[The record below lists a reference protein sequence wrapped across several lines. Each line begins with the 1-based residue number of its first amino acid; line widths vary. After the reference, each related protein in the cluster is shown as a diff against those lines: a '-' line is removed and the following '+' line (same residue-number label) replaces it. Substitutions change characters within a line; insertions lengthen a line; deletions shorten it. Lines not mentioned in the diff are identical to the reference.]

1 MGDRLKN
8 IPKKFTSLGITSL
21 IFLLVT
27 VFSLSSIPFS
37 LGFDTNA
44 VVISGHMVNGSE
56 FILVPPFEC
65 GSYHLH
71 PATGSSVKAFD
82 GTVIEDPDPGPAPP
96 GCGYGTLL
104 ELFWI
109 VIPHDLIPQDDDH
122 DFLSNDLEIM
132 LGLDPNNPD
141 TDGDGIPDGSED
153 LDGDGL
159 TNSQEVVLGLNL
171 TNAFTTP
178 GIPDNLARFLSST
191 PKNMTKIPVIINI
204 LNNSG
209 VDIDHIKDAID
220 VARDIHM
227 RDKINPRMFVIVRIN
242 DPAPDPG
249 GDDGVKDDGNLV
261 YTYTGQTNESEE
273 LKAINDGIR
282 EVQDHLNGTGMKFI
296 FAKDIG
302 AANNTGMGASTSP
315 GYAYHKKPVI
325 VVEQRATVNK
335 TGATIAH
342 EVGHTLTLSGLNHTH
357 PTAIDGDEENDGDAN
372 IMNPSNAGRDAE
384 VMANGTKNLGWSPLQ
399 EAHIESHAPMVLNN
413 WGHKGTMESP
423 GQKAE
428 QQRGN
433 SADFLDDSIGPPF
446 TDIVKLSMSS
456 EVDDPFIH
464 TIIDLGGLFPETGAF
479 DVSYGI
485 QFDTDD
491 DLFTGFGPFPGIDKE
506 VMVRVLREGPSGPPS
521 AVGIISDFNTFIDV
535 VLLPYPQITLSEKVF
550 DIIGE
555 TDIFNQQIQLDI
567 RKSDLGFT
575 VSSVPGAL
583 TSRDLPDPFAFNT
596 EFDSTPFIFDREFYL
611 NTPTLTLFTQIA
623 KPGDTIE
630 YEIDGLTP
638 NTSFDLSVD
647 HAMVVSATT
656 NSTGDY
662 NGNFV
667 FPNIPEGFHFLT
679 AQDAAAA
686 FAFNGVDGDND
697 NDTIA
702 DREDNC
708 PHNANVSQLDS
719 DGDGIGDVCEGLM
732 GDSDG
737 DGILDINDN
746 CPSVSN
752 FGQNNID
759 ADTAG
764 DLCDTFN
771 VIKVDTIVSSD
782 FTSLGNLI
790 VQDNSRLTIQSGVT
804 VTIQSDN
811 NITIKAG
818 SEVLIKSDG
827 ALQVN
832 S

>member
-1 MGDRLKN
+1 VIG
-8 IPKKFTSLGITSL
+8 
-21 IFLLVT
+21 
-27 VFSLSSIPFS
+27 FSLSSLPFS
-37 LGFDTNA
+37 SGDDEPDLA
-44 VVISGHMVNGSE
+44 VVFIQGH
-56 FILVPPFEC
+56 LVDATMLRVTEPFEC
-65 GSYHLH
+65 GSPHLH
-71 PATGSSVKAFD
+71 PASGSSVTAFD
-82 GTVIEDPDPGPAPP
+82 DTVIPDPDPGPAPP
-96 GCGYGTLL
+96 GCGYGTLAKL
-104 ELFWI
+104 VYFT
-109 VIPHDLIPQDDDH
+109 IPHELLTDDADH
-122 DFLSNDLEIM
+122 DGLSDALEVM
-132 LGLDPNNPD
+132 LGLNPNNAD
-141 TDGDGIPDGSED
+141 TGGTGVPDGSKD

-159 TNSQEVVLGLNL
+159 TNLEEIALGLDP

-220 VARDIHM
+220 VASDIHM
-227 RDKINPRMFVIVRIN
+227 RDKTNPRMFVIVKIN

-249 GDDGVKDDGNLV
+249 GGDGVKDDGNIV
-261 YTYTGQTNESEE
+261 KKYKGQLAILNESI
-273 LKAINDGIR
+273 LQRNAGIK

-302 AANNTGMGASTSP
+302 AANTTGGNSHTTP
-315 GYAYHKKPVI
+315 GYAWHKRPVI
-325 VVEQRATVNK
+325 IVEQRLSVNL

-342 EVGHTLTLSGLNHTH
+342 EVGHTLTLSGMNHTH
-357 PTAIDGDEENDGDAN
+357 PTATDGDDKNDEAGN

-384 VMANGTKNLGWSPLQ
+384 VNANGTKNLGWSPLQ
-399 EAHIESHAPMVLNN
+399 EAHIASHAPMVLNN

-423 GQKAE
+423 GHKAE

-433 SADFLDDSIGPPF
+433 SADVLGDSIGPPY

-456 EVDDPFIH
+456 EVDDHFIH
-464 TIIDLGGLFPETGAF
+464 TIIDVGGLFPETGAF
-479 DVSYGI
+479 NVTYSI

-491 DLFTGFGPFPGIDKE
+491 NLATGFGPFPGIDKE
-506 VMVRVLREGPSGPPS
+506 VKVLVFRNGMSGPPNS
-521 AVGIISDFNTFIDV
+521 YGVITDFNTFTNE
-535 VLLPYPQITLSEKVF
+535 VLLPYPQITLSEEVH
-550 DIIGE
+550 DEVGE
-555 TDIFNQQIQLDI
+555 TDIFDQQIQLDI
-567 RKSDLGFT
+567 PKATLGFT
-575 VSSVPGAL
+575 VSEVPGTL
-583 TSRDLPDPFAFNT
+583 TSRDLFDPFAFTT
-596 EFDSTPFIFDREFYL
+596 EFDSTPFILDREFYL

-623 KPGDTIE
+623 KPGDTID

-647 HAMVVSATT
+647 HTVVISATT
-656 NSTGDY
+656 NSTGDFI
-662 NGNFV
+662 GNFV

-708 PHNANVSQLDS
+708 PNNANVGQLDS
-719 DGDGIGDVCEGLM
+719 DGDGIGDICEGLM

-737 DGILDINDN
+737 DSILDINDN

-752 FGQNNID
+752 FGQNNLD
-759 ADTAG
+759 MDTAG

-790 VQDNSRLTIQSGVT
+790 VQDNSLLTIQSGVT
-804 VTIQSDN
+804 VTIQSGN
-811 NITIKAG
+811 NITIESG
-818 SEVLIKSDG
+818 SGVLIKSG
-827 ALQVN
+827 GTLQVN